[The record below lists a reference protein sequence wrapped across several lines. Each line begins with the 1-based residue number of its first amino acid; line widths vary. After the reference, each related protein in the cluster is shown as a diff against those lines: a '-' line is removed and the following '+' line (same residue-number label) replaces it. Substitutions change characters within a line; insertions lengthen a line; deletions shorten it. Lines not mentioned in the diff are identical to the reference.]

1 MDVVANRY
9 LVSGRTDG
17 CFDRALLAIAAKA
30 ATFFP

>member
-9 LVSGRTDG
+9 LMSGRTDG
-17 CFDRALLAIAAKA
+17 CFDRALLAAKA